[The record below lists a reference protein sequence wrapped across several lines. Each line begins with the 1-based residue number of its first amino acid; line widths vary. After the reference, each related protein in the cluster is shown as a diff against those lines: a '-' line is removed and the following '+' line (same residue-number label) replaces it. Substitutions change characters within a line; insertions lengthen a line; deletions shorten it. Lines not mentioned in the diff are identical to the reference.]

1 MTPEI
6 DTVVWEEAAARTSD
20 ESTFSVS
27 FGLLMV
33 FAGVIASIAIV
44 TNDPILIV
52 GAMIVSPD
60 YGPMAALSSFTLLIV
75 NLVGLLP
82 GGLLTL
88 VLTRAWARRIEG
100 GRALFRP
107 KSARGI

>member
-1 MTPEI
+1 MTSEI
-6 DTVVWEEAAARTSD
+6 DTVVWEEVAARTSD
-20 ESTFSVS
+20 ESTFSVR

-44 TNDPILIV
+44 ANDPILIV

-60 YGPMAALSSFTLLIV
+60 HGPMAALSVTLLIV
-75 NLVGLLP
+75 NLVGLLA
-82 GGLLTL
+82 GGLLPL
-88 VLTRAWARRIEG
+88 VLTRAWTRRIEG

>member
-1 MTPEI
+1 
-6 DTVVWEEAAARTSD
+6 
-20 ESTFSVS
+20 
-27 FGLLMV
+27 MV
-33 FAGVIASIAIV
+33 FAGVIASIAII
-44 TNDPILIV
+44 TNNPILIV

-60 YGPMAALSSFTLLIV
+60 YGPMAALSFTLLIV
-75 NLVGLLP
+75 NLVGLLA

-88 VLTRAWARRIEG
+88 LLTRAWARRIEG